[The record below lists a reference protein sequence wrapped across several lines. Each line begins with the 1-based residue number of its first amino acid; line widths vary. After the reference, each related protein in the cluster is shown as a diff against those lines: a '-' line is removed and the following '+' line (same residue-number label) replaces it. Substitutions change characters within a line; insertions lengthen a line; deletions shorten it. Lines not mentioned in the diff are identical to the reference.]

1 LIAVCSL
8 GIRKAVAIVERIGID
23 ALTGKLI
30 DVLIG
35 KAGGNVLLIIGRL
48 DTREARISTE
58 EIGREEGGEEA
69 MLGDLCL
76 AAGVNTV
83 LFADSSCSIGLL
95 QDSRLFG
102 NGKKRLCLL
111 LLLLLSDSC
120 KEGNLLS

>member
-8 GIRKAVAIVERIGID
+8 GIREAVAVVRRIGIG
-23 ALTGKLI
+23 ALIDKPI

-35 KAGGNVLLIIGRL
+35 KAGGDVLLIIDRL

-58 EIGREEGGEEA
+58 GIGRKKGRKEA
-69 MLGDLCL
+69 ILGDLCL
-76 AAGVNTV
+76 AARVNTT
-83 LFADSSCSIGLL
+83 LFAGSPCSIGLL
-95 QDSRLFG
+95 QDSRLFSNRKEG
-102 NGKKRLCLL
+102 LCLL